1 MTICQCTAD
10 ICVSHGFLLCE
21 KFQCLNKI
29 QVASYTEVIHKKLVF
44 SFLTTSNYTWLR
56 SAQSS
61 TWFVIFHRICLPYDY
76 AATIFTHLWDFIL
89 TTWFG
94 IYFCL
99 PTLFFSWSRKG
110 APLSPTVFNRKII
123 AIPKDETNEFT
134 FSLAVVKEQ

>member
-76 AATIFTHLWDFIL
+76 AATILTRLGFYPHHVVWDLLLPPNAFLFL
-89 TTWFG
+89 TAG
-94 IYFCL
+94 RVRHSLPQCL
-99 PTLFFSWSRKG
+99 IEKLLRSRKMKQM
-110 APLSPTVFNRKII
+110 SSRFH
-123 AIPKDETNEFT
+123 
-134 FSLAVVKEQ
+134 